1 MNNQKTAGVGDDPI
15 PFRSIR
21 DRQLQAQFNHLKD
34 PPLLPNHIGQTKEWY
49 GKNPDTFSSR
59 IVVDPVYGPRT
70 TKDLA
75 MELIYNPTLEGYIP
89 NQYAK
94 TTDDPYNP
102 YNGLVKYA
110 PL

>member
-1 MNNQKTAGVGDDPI
+1 MSNQKTAGVGDDPI

-21 DRQLQAQFNHLKD
+21 DRQLQAEFNRLKD
-34 PPLLPNHIGQTKEWY
+34 KPLLPNHIGQTKEWY
-49 GKNPDTFSSR
+49 NNNNSFTSK

-75 MELIYNPTLEGYIP
+75 MELMYNPSVEGYIP
-89 NQYAK
+89 NQFSK